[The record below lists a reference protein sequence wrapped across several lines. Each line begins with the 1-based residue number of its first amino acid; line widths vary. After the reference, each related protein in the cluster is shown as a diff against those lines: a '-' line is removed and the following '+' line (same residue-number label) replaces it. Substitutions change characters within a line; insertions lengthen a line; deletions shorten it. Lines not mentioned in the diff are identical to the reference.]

1 MLSQRIMPHSVQLRI
16 RFAMKNTH
24 NSQERLEYLKQQL
37 PLEITRAVA
46 DALKEDLGG
55 TLDPAADITAALI
68 PADAQNQA
76 TLITREHGVF
86 CGKAWAEEV
95 FKQLAEQ
102 PGGSPVTIEWN
113 VDDGD
118 TVEPNQVLCT
128 LTGSSR
134 MLLTGERNAMNFI
147 QTLSGCASTV
157 AQYANQLQGTD
168 CRLLDTRKTIPGL
181 RSALKYAVACGGGF
195 NHRIGVFDAYLIKEN
210 HIIANGGIT
219 PTIQMAKQ
227 LNPGKPVEVETES
240 LQELQEAIDAGADII
255 MLDNFTTEMMREAV
269 KINAGRAALENSG
282 NVTLET
288 IREFAE
294 TGVDYISVGALTKH
308 LKALD
313 LSMRFKEAF

>member
-1 MLSQRIMPHSVQLRI
+1 
-16 RFAMKNTH
+16 MKNTH
-24 NSQERLEYLKQQL
+24 NSQERLDYLKQQL

-46 DALKEDLGG
+46 DTLKEDLGG
-55 TLDPAADITAALI
+55 SLDLAADITASLI
-68 PADAQNQA
+68 PEDAHNMA
-76 TLITREHGVF
+76 TIITREYGVF
-86 CGKAWAEEV
+86 CGQAWADEV
-95 FKQLAEQ
+95 FKQLASQ
-102 PGGSPVTIEWN
+102 KNGSEVTIEWH
-113 VDDGD
+113 VKDGD

-128 LTGSSR
+128 LSGSAR

-147 QTLSGCASTV
+147 QTLSGCATIT
-157 AQYANQLQGTD
+157 AEYAKQIEGTG

-210 HIIANGGIT
+210 HIIACGGIT
-219 PTIQMAKQ
+219 QAITKAKE

-240 LQELQEAIDAGADII
+240 LEELQLAIDAGADII
-255 MLDNFTTEMMREAV
+255 MLDNFTTDMMREAV

-288 IREFAE
+288 VREFAE

-308 LKALD
+308 LKAMD
-313 LSMRFKEAF
+313 LSMRFK

>member
-1 MLSQRIMPHSVQLRI
+1 
-16 RFAMKNTH
+16 MKDTH

-37 PLEITRAVA
+37 PLEISRAVA
-46 DALKEDLGG
+46 DTLREDLGG
-55 TLDPAADITAALI
+55 TLDPVADITASLI
-68 PADAQNQA
+68 PAGANNTA
-76 TLITREHGVF
+76 TIITREHGVF
-86 CGKAWAEEV
+86 CGKAWADEV

-102 PGGSPVTIEWN
+102 ENGSAVTIEWH
-113 VDDGD
+113 VEDGD
-118 TVEPNQVLCT
+118 KVEPNQVLCT
-128 LTGSSR
+128 LSGSAR

-147 QTLSGCASTV
+147 QTLSGCATV
-157 AQYANQLQGTD
+157 TAEYAEKIKHTN

-210 HIIANGGIT
+210 HIIANGGISQ
-219 PTIQMAKQ
+219 TIKTAKE

-240 LQELQEAIDAGADII
+240 IEELKEAIEAGADII
-255 MLDNFTTEMMREAV
+255 MLDNFTTAMMREAV

-288 IREFAE
+288 ISEFAE

-313 LSMRFKEAF
+313 LSMRFQ